1 MWSVETRSRVGY
13 DLIISNLIWN
23 GFIKQFSPPRPA
35 LLTHVIRCS
44 SAQDKAY
51 KHLFLVH
58 WSCCRI
64 NISISVYCAGL
75 VVMLQPSP
83 WCFVAI
89 RDWIVQT
96 TAQYQWSLIRQGKTG
111 TRRREGQAPGK
122 QRMVSI
128 QLSKHALNI
137 INKGMKYSYCRDKN
151 CWKSLF
157 SLHHSIKV

>member
-35 LLTHVIRCS
+35 LLTYVIRCS

-64 NISISVYCAGL
+64 NISISVYCARAGCYVTTL
-75 VVMLQPSP
+75 TMVFCSNKRLNSP
-83 WCFVAI
+83 DHRPVS
-89 RDWIVQT
+89 V
-96 TAQYQWSLIRQGKTG
+96 IRQGKTG

>member
-96 TAQYQWSLIRQGKTG
+96 TAQYQWSDREKLGRGGEKAG
-111 TRRREGQAPGK
+111 TRQAENGLYTIIQTCSEYHK
-122 QRMVSI
+122 QRYEVFVLQRQI
-128 QLSKHALNI
+128 LLKIL
-137 INKGMKYSYCRDKN
+137 
-151 CWKSLF
+151 
-157 SLHHSIKV
+157 V